1 MVDAEYIV
9 LIEYIQISDVINDI
23 RIINL
28 EFIWKREPYCK
39 FYA

>member
-28 EFIWKREPYCK
+28 EFTSKRESYCK